1 MPLIDLHHVAI
12 KSKDLAATE
21 KFYTKVLGMKKVER
35 PEFKFPGVW
44 LEMGETMFHIYGG
57 DAAKT
62 HAGDY
67 KYNQGSAPVDHVAL
81 RAKGFDKMKEVCK
94 KHRCTW
100 RQFDIPDFKLWQLF
114 VQDPSGVIV
123 ELNFDATKEPR
134 GSKGP
139 NGRNLFDAG
148 RPFQ

>member
-1 MPLIDLHHVAI
+1 
-12 KSKDLAATE
+12 
-21 KFYTKVLGMKKVER
+21 
-35 PEFKFPGVW
+35 VW
-44 LEMGETMFHIYGG
+44 LQMGETMFHIYGG

-67 KYNQGSAPVDHVAL
+67 KYDQGVAPIDHVAL

-94 KHRCTW
+94 KNRCTW

-114 VQDPSGVIV
+114 LQDPSGVIV

-148 RPFQ
+148 RPFE